1 MRLLGVPLRSQI
13 RQSGRVSLSI
23 PMSPDVPGGAS
34 ASQGRFATVVRI
46 LLAPVI
52 CCWSGLFTADFVL
65 SGYYTWPRT
74 SRVFV
79 LTITLVILAY
89 EFVYKE
95 QRTREVPGSEARAR
109 RAVLYSC
116 VIPYAV
122 GVGLLLLLIS
132 GRF

>member
-1 MRLLGVPLRSQI
+1 
-13 RQSGRVSLSI
+13 
-23 PMSPDVPGGAS
+23 MSSDVPGGSS
-34 ASQGRFATVVRI
+34 AWQLRFAAFVRAV
-46 LLAPVI
+46 LAPVI

-79 LTITLVILAY
+79 LTITLIILAY

-95 QRTREVPGSEARAR
+95 QRAQDIPGSEARAR
-109 RAVLYSC
+109 KAVLYSC

-122 GVGLLLLLIS
+122 GVGLLFLLVS
-132 GRF
+132 VRF